1 MSKDKI
7 KKEEQSIKKEKQE
20 DNRTIWKEN
29 QEGEEAENKKTETSE
44 TSEDQESKDK
54 KAEAS
59 EPQESENND
68 QKKKKI
74 HVLALVRQFAG
85 YAWQCHPQYFIF
97 YILDIIVYAAAP
109 FVNIIFPARIID
121 ELVGQRRIEYIILYT
136 AFTVGINTL
145 CNCLKNLLD
154 LGKDKYGDTFGRYV
168 SLRIAEKCVDMDFQH
183 TEDKKVLEQLE
194 KAKTGMEWYSGGITG
209 ILNAFSG
216 ILINL
221 ITALGVIVLLLTGMP
236 WLVVVYVISVALDI
250 LLTKK
255 TNEVNLKSFQNLSK
269 VNQIFS
275 YVFWELQ
282 DIRFGKDI
290 RLYGAEPMME
300 KKSKYYNDQMTE
312 EWHRQAVKCL
322 PYEEGSNVL
331 SAVRSSIAILMIGA
345 KALKGLI
352 SLGDFTMYFSAGNT
366 LYNSMKGITW
376 QIQDLYQ
383 KLCYAN
389 EFVIFMEYPNA
400 VHHGEKLP
408 QRKKEHTIEFQN
420 VSFAYPG
427 SKISVLK
434 NINVVLHPGEHISIV
449 GLNGAGKTTFIK
461 LLCRLYDPTEGKIL
475 LDGVD
480 IREIVYEEYVK
491 LLAVV
496 FQDFQL
502 FAFTARE
509 NITLTESYAKAEDMR
524 KNEEKM
530 AEDYQKENLDFL
542 KEEKKTSS
550 KNHSLKTW
558 PISVMWS
565 SSGEGLNSE
574 GRLIEENR
582 PYSNAHF
589 DQVLEQ
595 TGLTETIANLKYGAD
610 TYIMKSFDNEG
621 CEMSGG
627 QQQKLAIA
635 RALYKNSP
643 IVILDE
649 PTAALDPIAEYEIY
663 RQFHTLVGGKTA
675 IYISHRLSSCQFCDI
690 IYVFVDGEIRER
702 GTHEELAGLK
712 DGYYAKMF
720 EAQAQYY
727 R

>member
-255 TNEVNLKSFQNLSK
+255 TNEVNKIISKSFQ
-269 VNQIFS
+269 
-275 YVFWELQ
+275 
-282 DIRFGKDI
+282 GK
-290 RLYGAEPMME
+290 
-300 KKSKYYNDQMTE
+300 S
-312 EWHRQAVKCL
+312 
-322 PYEEGSNVL
+322 
-331 SAVRSSIAILMIGA
+331 
-345 KALKGLI
+345 
-352 SLGDFTMYFSAGNT
+352 DF
-366 LYNSMKGITW
+366 
-376 QIQDLYQ
+376 
-383 KLCYAN
+383 
-389 EFVIFMEYPNA
+389 
-400 VHHGEKLP
+400 
-408 QRKKEHTIEFQN
+408 
-420 VSFAYPG
+420 
-427 SKISVLK
+427 
-434 NINVVLHPGEHISIV
+434 
-449 GLNGAGKTTFIK
+449 
-461 LLCRLYDPTEGKIL
+461 
-475 LDGVD
+475 
-480 IREIVYEEYVK
+480 
-491 LLAVV
+491 
-496 FQDFQL
+496 
-502 FAFTARE
+502 
-509 NITLTESYAKAEDMR
+509 
-524 KNEEKM
+524 
-530 AEDYQKENLDFL
+530 
-542 KEEKKTSS
+542 
-550 KNHSLKTW
+550 
-558 PISVMWS
+558 
-565 SSGEGLNSE
+565 
-574 GRLIEENR
+574 
-582 PYSNAHF
+582 
-589 DQVLEQ
+589 
-595 TGLTETIANLKYGAD
+595 
-610 TYIMKSFDNEG
+610 
-621 CEMSGG
+621 
-627 QQQKLAIA
+627 
-635 RALYKNSP
+635 
-643 IVILDE
+643 
-649 PTAALDPIAEYEIY
+649 
-663 RQFHTLVGGKTA
+663 
-675 IYISHRLSSCQFCDI
+675 
-690 IYVFVDGEIRER
+690 
-702 GTHEELAGLK
+702 
-712 DGYYAKMF
+712 
-720 EAQAQYY
+720 
-727 R
+727 